1 MTDIVQMSKD
11 GTKFYPQTHAQAV
24 LGLPDF
30 STFEKASDVQTAISS
45 AIKGI
50 APTDLTNYPTKSD
63 VTTQITTAVANVK
76 PDLSNYPTKSDVTT
90 EISSAVSGVKPDLTN
105 YPTRSEMTTA
115 ITKAT
120 PNVSGFVTMAQVQST
135 IDNVKID
142 LKKVGEVND

>member
-11 GTKFYPQTHAQAV
+11 GAKFYPQTHAQAV

-50 APTDLTNYPTKSD
+50 APTNLTNYPTKSD
-63 VTTQITTAVANVK
+63 VTTQITTAVAK
-76 PDLSNYPTKSDVTT
+76 
-90 EISSAVSGVKPDLTN
+90 AKPDLTN

-120 PNVSGFVTMAQVQST
+120 PNVSGFVTMTQVQST